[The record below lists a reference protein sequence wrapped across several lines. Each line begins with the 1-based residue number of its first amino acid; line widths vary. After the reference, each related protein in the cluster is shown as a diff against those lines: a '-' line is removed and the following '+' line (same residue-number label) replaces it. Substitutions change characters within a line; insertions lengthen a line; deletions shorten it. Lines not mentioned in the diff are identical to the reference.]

1 MSVTF
6 SGGITF
12 TGGGF
17 SFSAAP
23 PSQATA
29 GWLSGGQQSTVVSS
43 VQRIT
48 FATDTATAT
57 VRGPLNGSRRNHSA
71 SGNLNYGYHGGGIGP
86 GPFLTSIDRITYTT
100 DTETASTRGP
110 LNVTRYQSAAT
121 GSDSYGYFATG
132 AISGDTTRQSSVSR
146 IDYSNDTATTSNRGP
161 LPVQTYK
168 PAATTDVT
176 TYGWF
181 GGGSVFP
188 AEPREISSVSRIT
201 YANDTVTASA
211 RGPLSSARYELSAT
225 GNPNYGWYAGG
236 YPNSPGAVDRITYAT
251 DTAVAS
257 IRGPLAAGKYL
268 MAACGNN
275 DYGLYG
281 GGKTG
286 PVSSVQRIDYANDT
300 VTATYRGPLV
310 ATTYAF
316 AGSSGVQ

>member
-1 MSVTF
+1 MSVKF

-17 SFSAAP
+17 SFTAAP

-110 LNVTRYQSAAT
+110 LDATRYLSAAT

-132 AISGDTTRQSSVSR
+132 ALSGSTTRQSSVSR

-161 LPVQTYK
+161 LPVETYK

-181 GGGSVFP
+181 GGGSRFP
-188 AEPREISSVSRIT
+188 ASPRPMSSVSRIT
-201 YANDTVTASA
+201 YANDTATASA
-211 RGPLSSARYELSAT
+211 RGPLASARYDLSAT
-225 GNPNYGWYAGG
+225 GNPSYGWYAGG
-236 YPNSPGAVDRITYAT
+236 DVSDAVDRITYAN

-257 IRGPLAAGKYL
+257 SRGPLLVGKYL
-268 MAACGNN
+268 MAAVGNN

-281 GGKTG
+281 GGKPG
-286 PVSSVQRIDYANDT
+286 PISSVQRIDYANDT

>member
-29 GWLSGGQQSTVVSS
+29 GWLSGGQQSTAVSS

-57 VRGPLNGSRRNHSA
+57 VRGPLNGVRKFHSA
-71 SGNLNYGYHGGGIGP
+71 SGNLNYGYHGGGQRDGS
-86 GPFLTSIDRITYTT
+86 GLLTSIDRITYTT

-110 LNVTRYQSAAT
+110 LDATRYLSAAT

-132 AISGDTTRQSSVSR
+132 ALSGSTTRQSSVSR

-188 AEPREISSVSRIT
+188 ASPREISSVSRIT

-211 RGPLSSARYELSAT
+211 RGPLASARYDLSAT
-225 GNPNYGWYAGG
+225 GNPSYGWYAGG
-236 YPNSPGAVDRITYAT
+236 DTSAVVDRITYAT

-257 IRGPLAAGKYL
+257 SRGPLLVAKYL
-268 MAACGNN
+268 MAAVGNN

-281 GGKTG
+281 GGKPG
-286 PVSSVQRIDYANDT
+286 PISSVQRIDYANDT